1 MTIGSNAAA
10 VEKVGRRA
18 GGAAKSDPTELAA
31 HAETAAALLRA
42 MGGKSRLLVLCNL
55 VHGERSVGELQRIVG
70 LSQSALSQHLAV
82 LRRSK
87 LVETRRETQT
97 IYYRLAGGAAS
108 AVLET
113 LHGLYCAPSTD
124 GKSPGR

>member
-1 MTIGSNAAA
+1 MDKRVAAKA
-10 VEKVGRRA
+10 QVA
-18 GGAAKSDPTELAA
+18 PGGARLAIDPTELGA
-31 HAETAAALLRA
+31 HAEAAAALLRA
-42 MGGKSRLLVLCNL
+42 MSGKARLLVLCNL

-70 LSQSALSQHLAV
+70 LSQSV

-97 IYYRLAGGAAS
+97 IYYRLAGGAAA

-113 LHGLYCAPSTD
+113 LHGIYCAPPAG
-124 GKSPGR
+124 GKSRGR

>member
-1 MTIGSNAAA
+1 MDRRVVTKAPTA
-10 VEKVGRRA
+10 RA
-18 GGAAKSDPTELAA
+18 GERLAIDPAEFGV
-31 HAETAAALLRA
+31 HAEAAAALLRA

-55 VHGERSVGELQRIVG
+55 VEGERSVGELQRIVG

-82 LRRSK
+82 LRRTK

-97 IYYRLAGGAAS
+97 IYYRLAGGAAT

-113 LHGLYCAPSTD
+113 LHGLYCAPS
-124 GKSPGR
+124 GGGAPKR

>member
-1 MTIGSNAAA
+1 MARA
-10 VEKVGRRA
+10 VATKARA
-18 GGAAKSDPTELAA
+18 GRVVAIDPAELGA

-42 MGGKSRLLVLCNL
+42 MGGKWRLLVLCNL
-55 VHGERSVGELQRIVG
+55 VEGEKSVGELQRIVG

-97 IYYRLAGGAAS
+97 IYYRLAGGAAA

-113 LHGLYCAPSTD
+113 LHGIYCAPPAG
-124 GKSPGR
+124 GKSRGR

>member
-1 MTIGSNAAA
+1 MTIGSDAA
-10 VEKVGRRA
+10 VADRPRRRA
-18 GGAAKSDPTELAA
+18 GGAAKRDPAELAA

-42 MGGKSRLLVLCNL
+42 MSNRWRLLVLCNL

-113 LHGLYCAPSTD
+113 LHSIYCAPK
-124 GKSPGR
+124 GGGGSPKR

>member
-1 MTIGSNAAA
+1 MGARVATKAQVAPGA
-10 VEKVGRRA
+10 VRLA
-18 GGAAKSDPTELAA
+18 IDPDELSA

-42 MGGKSRLLVLCNL
+42 MSGKSRLLVLCNL
-55 VHGERSVGELQRIVG
+55 VEGERSVGELQRIVG

-113 LHGLYCAPSTD
+113 LHGLYCAPPAAA
-124 GKSPGR
+124 KARGR

>member
-1 MTIGSNAAA
+1 MAKRAA
-10 VEKVGRRA
+10 VKARTA
-18 GGAAKSDPTELAA
+18 SIGASPAINPTELGA
-31 HAETAAALLRA
+31 HAETAATLLRA

-55 VHGERSVGELQRIVG
+55 VEGERSVGELQRFVG

-82 LRRSK
+82 LRRTK
-87 LVETRRETQT
+87 LVETRREMQT

-113 LHGLYCAPSTD
+113 LHGIYCAPSAG
-124 GKSPGR
+124 GKSRGR

>member
-1 MTIGSNAAA
+1 MDKRVATKARTAP
-10 VEKVGRRA
+10 
-18 GGAAKSDPTELAA
+18 GAARLAIDPEELGA
-31 HAETAAALLRA
+31 HAESAAALLRA
-42 MGGKSRLLVLCNL
+42 MSGKARLLVLCNL
-55 VHGERSVGELQRIVG
+55 VEGERSVGELQRIVG

-97 IYYRLAGGAAS
+97 IYYRLAGGAAA

-113 LHGLYCAPSTD
+113 LHGIYCAPPAG
-124 GKSPGR
+124 GKSRGR

>member
-1 MTIGSNAAA
+1 MDKRVAAKA
-10 VEKVGRRA
+10 RVA
-18 GGAAKSDPTELAA
+18 PGGARLAVDPTELGA
-31 HAETAAALLRA
+31 HAEAAAALLRA
-42 MGGKSRLLVLCNL
+42 MSGKARLLVLCNL

-97 IYYRLAGGAAS
+97 IYYRLAGGAAA

-113 LHGLYCAPSTD
+113 LHGIYCAPSAA
-124 GKSPGR
+124 GKSRGR

>member
-1 MTIGSNAAA
+1 MDTRVARKARTA
-10 VEKVGRRA
+10 RTRA
-18 GGAAKSDPTELAA
+18 RPPIDPTELGA
-31 HAETAAALLRA
+31 HAESAAALLRA
-42 MGGKSRLLVLCNL
+42 MSGKSRLLVLCNL
-55 VHGERSVGELQRIVG
+55 VEGERSVGELQRIVG

-87 LVETRRETQT
+87 LVETRREMQT

-113 LHGLYCAPSTD
+113 LHGLYCAPSSG
-124 GKSPGR
+124 GKSRGR

>member
-1 MTIGSNAAA
+1 MTIGSDAA
-10 VEKVGRRA
+10 VADKRLRRA
-18 GGAAKSDPTELAA
+18 GGAAKSDPAELAA
-31 HAETAAALLRA
+31 HAEAAASLLRA

-55 VHGERSVGELQRIVG
+55 VHGERAVGELQRIVG

-113 LHGLYCAPSTD
+113 LHGIYCAPSTG
-124 GKSPGR
+124 GKSRGR

>member
-1 MTIGSNAAA
+1 MAKRLATKAQTAP
-10 VEKVGRRA
+10 
-18 GGAAKSDPTELAA
+18 GGARLAIDTAELGA

-42 MGGKSRLLVLCNL
+42 MSSKARLLVLCNL
-55 VHGERSVGELQRIVG
+55 VECERSVGELQRIVG

-87 LVETRRETQT
+87 LVETRREAQT

-113 LHGLYCAPSTD
+113 LHGIYCAPAPG
-124 GKSPGR
+124 GKSRRR

>member
-1 MTIGSNAAA
+1 MAKRLATKAQTAP
-10 VEKVGRRA
+10 
-18 GGAAKSDPTELAA
+18 GGARLAIDTAELGA

-42 MGGKSRLLVLCNL
+42 MSSKARLLALCNL
-55 VHGERSVGELQRIVG
+55 IEGERSVGELQRIVG

-97 IYYRLAGGAAS
+97 IYYRLAAGAAS

-113 LHGLYCAPSTD
+113 LHGIYCAPSAG
-124 GKSPGR
+124 GKSRRR

>member
-1 MTIGSNAAA
+1 MDKRVTAKAKVAPRAARLA
-10 VEKVGRRA
+10 I
-18 GGAAKSDPTELAA
+18 DPAELGA

-42 MGGKSRLLVLCNL
+42 MSGKSRLLVLCNL
-55 VHGERSVGELQRIVG
+55 VDGERSVGELQRIVG

-113 LHGLYCAPSTD
+113 LHGLYCAPS
-124 GKSPGR
+124 PGRKSRNA

>member
-1 MTIGSNAAA
+1 MAKRLATKAKPAP
-10 VEKVGRRA
+10 
-18 GGAAKSDPTELAA
+18 GGLRVAIDTAELGA
-31 HAETAAALLRA
+31 HAEMAAALLRA
-42 MGGKSRLLVLCNL
+42 MSSKARLLVLCNL

-113 LHGLYCAPSTD
+113 LHGIYCAPSTG
-124 GKSPGR
+124 GKSRGR

>member
-1 MTIGSNAAA
+1 MATRVATKAQTAPSGTRPAI
-10 VEKVGRRA
+10 
-18 GGAAKSDPTELAA
+18 DPAELSA
-31 HAETAAALLRA
+31 HAETAAGLLRA

-55 VHGERSVGELQRIVG
+55 VEGERSVGELQRIVG

-113 LHGLYCAPSTD
+113 LHGIYCAPKG
-124 GKSPGR
+124 GKSRGR

>member
-1 MTIGSNAAA
+1 MVKRLATKAQTAP
-10 VEKVGRRA
+10 
-18 GGAAKSDPTELAA
+18 GGARLAIDTAELGA

-42 MGGKSRLLVLCNL
+42 MSSKARLLVLCNL
-55 VHGERSVGELQRIVG
+55 VEGERSVGELQRIVG

-113 LHGLYCAPSTD
+113 LHGIYCAPSTG
-124 GKSPGR
+124 GKSRGR

>member
-1 MTIGSNAAA
+1 M
-10 VEKVGRRA
+10 
-18 GGAAKSDPTELAA
+18 AKRLAMKAQTAPGDARLAIDPGELGA

-42 MGGKSRLLVLCNL
+42 MGSKSRLLVLCNL
-55 VHGERSVGELQRIVG
+55 VEGERSVGELQRIVG

-97 IYYRLAGGAAS
+97 IYYRLAAGAAS

-113 LHGLYCAPSTD
+113 LHGIYCAPSTG
-124 GKSPGR
+124 GKSRRR

>member
-1 MTIGSNAAA
+1 MDKRLATKAQTSP
-10 VEKVGRRA
+10 R
-18 GGAAKSDPTELAA
+18 GARLAIDPGELGA

-42 MGGKSRLLVLCNL
+42 MSSKSRLLVLCNL
-55 VHGERSVGELQRIVG
+55 VEGERSVGELQRIVG

-82 LRRSK
+82 LRRTK

-97 IYYRLAGGAAS
+97 IYYRLAGGAVA

-113 LHGLYCAPSTD
+113 LHGIYCAPKG
-124 GKSPGR
+124 GKSGGR